1 MSKPTQ
7 SIEDE
12 ARRLISIARWNPTR
26 DDALAEIA
34 TALASA
40 AAAGHVRGFA
50 EGVEAAARIADPPLI
65 ERKPTKL
72 ARPDPNPR
80 AVIAAEIRA
89 QTAKRRNGEL

>member
-1 MSKPTQ
+1 
-7 SIEDE
+7 
-12 ARRLISIARWNPTR
+12 
-26 DDALAEIA
+26 
-34 TALASA
+34 
-40 AAAGHVRGFA
+40 VRGFA